1 MTRRKRLFNE
11 ILKIKELRTDFLVI
25 GSGIAGLWFAYR
37 VTNLGAVTIITKKE
51 DTESNTNYAQ
61 GGIAAVMSENDSPEI
76 HYQDTVKAGVGL
88 AKAEIVKMVVEEG
101 TKLVQELYE
110 TGIKFSTYYDSF
122 GKLHYDLGNEGGHSR
137 RRIVHSKDNTGFEIE
152 KGLLDAIRNK
162 NNVQIL
168 ENHFVFDLIIHD
180 NQCWGGIILNT
191 RGEVTILLARIILLA
206 TGGIGS
212 VYLHTTN
219 PKIATGDGIA
229 IAYRAGAK
237 IANMEFIQFHPTS
250 LYGKKINDRS
260 FLISEA
266 LRGEGGILKTID
278 GKTFADKYH
287 KLGSLAPRDVVA
299 RAIDAEMKRKHEDY
313 VFLDITHL
321 DPELI
326 KNRFPNIYK
335 TCLEF
340 DIDITREKIPV
351 VPAAHYVCGGIQ
363 INSHSETSIKR
374 LLAAGECACSGMHG
388 ANRLASNSLLEALF
402 FAETAARYQ
411 HNLINSTKIDTN
423 MIKDILIKHTKSLES
438 TRFQLTIPEK
448 EIIKQL
454 IFRLKKNMWNN
465 VGIVRSNQGLQTAW
479 DEISAIE
486 QEINKMSPKNIMN
499 LDSYEL
505 KNMLIVAKLVTK
517 CAMHRKESRGLHYN
531 FDYPKQDDVN
541 FHKDTV
547 LTEDEIN

>member
-1 MTRRKRLFNE
+1 V
-11 ILKIKELRTDFLVI
+11 KIKEIQTDFLVI
-25 GSGIAGLWFAYR
+25 GSGIAGLWFANRAADYGR
-37 VTNLGAVTIITKKE
+37 VTIITKKE

-76 HYQDTVKAGVGL
+76 HYQDTIKAGAGL

-110 TGIKFSTYYDSF
+110 TGIKFSTYNDSF
-122 GKLHYDLGNEGGHSR
+122 GKLHYDLGKEGGHSR

-152 KGLLDAIRNK
+152 NGLLDAVRNK

-168 ENHFVFDLIIHD
+168 ENHFIFDLIIH
-180 NQCWGGIILNT
+180 NNKCWGGIIMDDQ
-191 RGEVTILLARIILLA
+191 GEITILLTRVTLMA

-229 IAYRAGAK
+229 MAYRANAK

-266 LRGEGGILKTID
+266 VRGEGGILKTLD

-287 KLGSLAPRDVVA
+287 ELGSLAPRDVVA
-299 RAIDAEMKRKHEDY
+299 RAIDAEMKIRHEDY

-326 KNRFPNIYK
+326 RNRFPNIYK
-335 TCLEF
+335 TCLNF
-340 DIDITREKIPV
+340 NVDITREKIPV
-351 VPAAHYVCGGIQ
+351 VPAAHYICGGIQ
-363 INSHSETSIKR
+363 INSHSETNIKR

-402 FAETAARYQ
+402 FAETSAERCRQYFIDSA
-411 HNLINSTKIDTN
+411 KIDFGV
-423 MIKDILIKHTKSLES
+423 IKDRLSRLNHSLAS
-438 TRFQLTIPEK
+438 KRFQLTDSEK
-448 EIIKQL
+448 KTLEHL
-454 IFRLKKNMWNN
+454 ALRLKKTMWDNA
-465 VGIVRSNQGLQTAW
+465 GIVRSNQGLQNALQ
-479 DEISAIE
+479 EFSAIE
-486 QEINKMSPKNIMN
+486 QEVDKVFPENVINPDFCEMM
-499 LDSYEL
+499 
-505 KNMLIVAKLVTK
+505 NMLIIAKLITT
-517 CAMHRKESRGLHYN
+517 CAIRRKESRGLHYN
-531 FDYPKQDDVN
+531 SDYPNPDDAN
-541 FHKDTV
+541 FLKETIV
-547 LTEDEIN
+547 TKDEIN